1 MGLKMCI
8 KDFSALYNLKLD
20 GECTANCVHDIS
32 DILSNCILNEDNDG
46 HIFCILC
53 YIITLQMI
61 RRLHVHSKSSTQNSK
76 QLNMLNVH
84 V

>member
-20 GECTANCVHDIS
+20 RECTANCVHDIS

-76 QLNMLNVH
+76 Q
-84 V
+84 